1 MTTANLP
8 EFRRRRRL
16 DDVLTT
22 LRMPRRFARE
32 NFTSGRRRRPISS
45 SMLKVPT
52 TIYVVGPNPDMVAT
66 SLNFFF
72 EKTY

>member
-1 MTTANLP
+1 MSDG
-8 EFRRRRRL
+8 EFRMYTH
-16 DDVLTT
+16 D
-22 LRMPRRFARE
+22 
-32 NFTSGRRRRPISS
+32 
-45 SMLKVPT
+45 T